1 MTDNGAND
9 FCPVIDCYNLS
20 ETSIQ
25 AYPDISGNGVLI
37 GFMGT
42 AYLVLLLVIGN
53 YFLAYDPTDCPFQ
66 SGNSKNENINRELWR
81 PNPIDERFLRWVR
94 KGPLVFTDDTCARLR
109 TAFDESIIMLCDVQV
124 VTGLGILISGFV
136 LLRCGLDAIHW
147 QIAVFLAWFSTVTHL
162 SGLEVLRTHLNT
174 YVWSKHLR
182 FSLMFLLLILLLVGI
197 VPTGFFSLRNKNF
210 SSPAVCYFDLKYGF
224 WRFKE
229 TLRQSDFPEMQL
241 ERTPAYQAMVYSM
254 VLLVLG
260 FGTRSMKLL
269 HPLSRTFKLN
279 VRQPTSRRIRRL
291 LTDFANTPASS
302 ERRKLLKTEL
312 ILKPALAGFFMVRLT
327 SDFFSSSL
335 FEVYWLC
342 VILVWGTI
350 KVLGTRNEL
359 LGLIVTAVDEDQLTL
374 AEAENQ
380 WTFGQILPVILLFG
394 PVFTIFGT
402 FVHHITKPDS
412 ADSQPRQHEVYS
424 DSGLN
429 EAAVSGTTVAPS
441 LVTSFEQGSMKT
453 PSKNAGPK
461 ENVADS
467 HAGSYDADEA
477 FHQAIPHLEDYRCAS
492 WLPVCAAFPF
502 LGLLAAVMMAFA
514 ASFVFNNYFQP
525 GLTLYDLWISD
536 LNFVCNLFISYPC
549 ACATTIRLGLW
560 MEGEHPAKT
569 TPRGWRQILF
579 FWACALIYCAEFLL
593 TMRRPHLFEL
603 SRRWQSISPIGGLIV
618 TLCLYTSYAAVL
630 FLGTLM
636 NNVSVA

>member
-109 TAFDESIIMLCDVQV
+109 MAFDESIIMLCDVQV

-182 FSLMFLLLILLLVGI
+182 FSLMSLLLILLLVGI
-197 VPTGFFSLRNKNF
+197 VPTGFFSLRNRNF

-229 TLRQSDFPEMQL
+229 TLSQSDFPEMQL

-279 VRQPTSRRIRRL
+279 VRQPTSRRVRRL

-302 ERRKLLKTEL
+302 ERGKLLKIEL
-312 ILKPALAGFFMVRLT
+312 IFKPALAGFFMVRLT

-402 FVHHITKPDS
+402 FGHHITKPDP

-429 EAAVSGTTVAPS
+429 EAAISGTTVAPS
-441 LVTSFEQGSMKT
+441 LVTSFEQGSMKI

-461 ENVADS
+461 ENIADS

-477 FHQAIPHLEDYRCAS
+477 FHQAIPHLEDYSQA
-492 WLPVCAAFPF
+492 
-502 LGLLAAVMMAFA
+502 
-514 ASFVFNNYFQP
+514 
-525 GLTLYDLWISD
+525 
-536 LNFVCNLFISYPC
+536 
-549 ACATTIRLGLW
+549 
-560 MEGEHPAKT
+560 
-569 TPRGWRQILF
+569 
-579 FWACALIYCAEFLL
+579 
-593 TMRRPHLFEL
+593 
-603 SRRWQSISPIGGLIV
+603 
-618 TLCLYTSYAAVL
+618 
-630 FLGTLM
+630 
-636 NNVSVA
+636 

>member
-1 MTDNGAND
+1 MTDNGTND
-9 FCPVIDCYNLS
+9 FCPAIDCYNLS

-94 KGPLVFTDDTCARLR
+94 KGPLVFADDTCARLR
-109 TAFDESIIMLCDVQV
+109 MAFDESFIMLCDVQV

-182 FSLMFLLLILLLVGI
+182 FSLMSLLLILLLVGI

-210 SSPAVCYFDLKYGF
+210 SSPAVCYFDLNYGF

-229 TLRQSDFPEMQL
+229 TLGQSDFPEMQL

-279 VRQPTSRRIRRL
+279 VRQPISSRVRRL
-291 LTDFANTPASS
+291 LAAFAANTMASS
-302 ERRKLLKTEL
+302 ERSKLLKTEL

-327 SDFFSSSL
+327 FDFFSSSL

-342 VILVWGTI
+342 VILIWGTI

-412 ADSQPRQHEVYS
+412 ADFRCEVYS
-424 DSGLN
+424 DSGPN
-429 EAAVSGTTVAPS
+429 EAAMSGATVAPS
-441 LVTSFEQGSMKT
+441 
-453 PSKNAGPK
+453 
-461 ENVADS
+461 
-467 HAGSYDADEA
+467 
-477 FHQAIPHLEDYRCAS
+477 R
-492 WLPVCAAFPF
+492 
-502 LGLLAAVMMAFA
+502 A
-514 ASFVFNNYFQP
+514 ASVGQ
-525 GLTLYDLWISD
+525 DRRKHRRRMR
-536 LNFVCNLFISYPC
+536 NL
-549 ACATTIRLGLW
+549 
-560 MEGEHPAKT
+560 K
-569 TPRGWRQILF
+569 
-579 FWACALIYCAEFLL
+579 
-593 TMRRPHLFEL
+593 RP
-603 SRRWQSISPIGGLIV
+603 
-618 TLCLYTSYAAVL
+618 
-630 FLGTLM
+630 
-636 NNVSVA
+636 

>member
-9 FCPVIDCYNLS
+9 LCPVIDCYNLS

-81 PNPIDERFLRWVR
+81 PNPIDERFLGW
-94 KGPLVFTDDTCARLR
+94 
-109 TAFDESIIMLCDVQV
+109 SIIMLCDVQV
-124 VTGLGILISGFV
+124 VTGLEILISGFV
-136 LLRCGLDAIHW
+136 LLRCGLHAIHW

-229 TLRQSDFPEMQL
+229 TLSQSDFPEMQL

-269 HPLSRTFKLN
+269 HPLSRTIKLN
-279 VRQPTSRRIRRL
+279 VRQPTSRRVRRL

-335 FEVYWLC
+335 FEVRESEYPSNRDELADSGLNNKVYWLC

-412 ADSQPRQHEVYS
+412 ADFQHEVYS
-424 DSGLN
+424 DSRPN
-429 EAAVSGTTVAPS
+429 EAA
-441 LVTSFEQGSMKT
+441 
-453 PSKNAGPK
+453 
-461 ENVADS
+461 
-467 HAGSYDADEA
+467 
-477 FHQAIPHLEDYRCAS
+477 
-492 WLPVCAAFPF
+492 
-502 LGLLAAVMMAFA
+502 
-514 ASFVFNNYFQP
+514 
-525 GLTLYDLWISD
+525 IS
-536 LNFVCNLFISYPC
+536 V
-549 ACATTIRLGLW
+549 
-560 MEGEHPAKT
+560 
-569 TPRGWRQILF
+569 
-579 FWACALIYCAEFLL
+579 
-593 TMRRPHLFEL
+593 
-603 SRRWQSISPIGGLIV
+603 
-618 TLCLYTSYAAVL
+618 
-630 FLGTLM
+630 
-636 NNVSVA
+636 

>member
-9 FCPVIDCYNLS
+9 FCPAIDCYNLP

-109 TAFDESIIMLCDVQV
+109 MAFDESIIMLCDVQV

-174 YVWSKHLR
+174 YVCGHRTHW
-182 FSLMFLLLILLLVGI
+182 LLQPAEQEL
-197 VPTGFFSLRNKNF
+197 

-229 TLRQSDFPEMQL
+229 TLSQSDFPEMQL

-279 VRQPTSRRIRRL
+279 VRQPTSRCVRRL

-412 ADSQPRQHEVYS
+412 ADFRYEVYS
-424 DSGLN
+424 DNGPN
-429 EAAVSGTTVAPS
+429 EAAMSGTTVAPS
-441 LVTSFEQGSMKT
+441 LVTSFEQGSMKI

-461 ENVADS
+461 ETIADS
-467 HAGSYDADEA
+467 HAESCDIVEG
-477 FHQAIPHLEDYRCAS
+477 FGQAIPHLEDYRCAS

-569 TPRGWRQILF
+569 TPRGWRQFLF
-579 FWACALIYCAEFLL
+579 FWACALIYCADFLL
-593 TMRRPHLFEL
+593 TMRRPHIFEL
-603 SRRWQSISPIGGLIV
+603 SHRWQSISPIGGLMV
-618 TLCLYTSYAAVL
+618 TLCLYISHAAVV
-630 FLGTLM
+630 FLGTLR
-636 NNVSVA
+636 NNVNAA

>member
-53 YFLAYDPTDCPFQ
+53 YFLAYDPTDCPFN
-66 SGNSKNENINRELWR
+66 SGNSKNESINRELWR

-109 TAFDESIIMLCDVQV
+109 MAFDEFSCVCAAIFPVHLITPIESDSIDSDDEDEDEDDYNDNDDNTRSDDDDDDSKVIRSIIMLCDVQV

-162 SGLEVLRTHLNT
+162 SGLTVLRTHLNT

-224 WRFKE
+224 WRFNE
-229 TLRQSDFPEMQL
+229 TLSQSDFPEAQL

-279 VRQPTSRRIRRL
+279 VRKPMSRRMRRL
-291 LTDFANTPASS
+291 LTNFSNAPASS
-302 ERRKLLKTEL
+302 DRRKMLRTEL

-350 KVLGTRNEL
+350 KLLGTRNEL

-412 ADSQPRQHEVYS
+412 ADSQPQQHDVYS
-424 DSGLN
+424 DSGSN
-429 EAAVSGTTVAPS
+429 GAAMSGTTVAPS
-441 LVTSFEQGSMKT
+441 RATSFGQESTKIA
-453 PSKNAGPK
+453 SKDAEPTENA
-461 ENVADS
+461 ADS
-467 HAGSYDADEA
+467 PAGSYDADEA

-560 MEGEHPAKT
+560 MEGEHPAKS
-569 TPRGWRQILF
+569 RI
-579 FWACALIYCAEFLL
+579 FLSFL
-593 TMRRPHLFEL
+593 
-603 SRRWQSISPIGGLIV
+603 IGGSRYHRLV
-618 TLCLYTSYAAVL
+618 
-630 FLGTLM
+630 G
-636 NNVSVA
+636 

>member
-1 MTDNGAND
+1 MADNGAND
-9 FCPVIDCYNLS
+9 FCPVIDCHNLS

-53 YFLAYDPTDCPFQ
+53 YFLAFDPTNCPFQ
-66 SGNSKNENINRELWR
+66 SGHSKNENINRELWR
-81 PNPIDERFLRWVR
+81 SNPIDERFLRWVR

-109 TAFDESIIMLCDVQV
+109 MAFDESIIMLCDVQV

-162 SGLEVLRTHLNT
+162 SGLTVLRTHLNT

-229 TLRQSDFPEMQL
+229 TLSESDFPEMQL

-269 HPLSRTFKLN
+269 HPLSRTFKLT
-279 VRQPTSRRIRRL
+279 VRQPMSRRVRRL
-291 LTDFANTPASS
+291 LTNFANTTASS
-302 ERRKLLKTEL
+302 QRRQILKTEL

-327 SDFFSSSL
+327 SDFFSSCL
-335 FEVYWLC
+335 FEVRQIRMSLASRAVYLDTKVYWLC

-350 KVLGTRNEL
+350 KLLGTRNEL

-394 PVFTIFGT
+394 PVFTIFST
-402 FVHHITKPDS
+402 FIHHTTKPDS

-424 DSGLN
+424 DGGPT
-429 EAAVSGTTVAPS
+429 EAAMSGTTVAPS
-441 LVTSFEQGSMKT
+441 RATSFGQDGTKA
-453 PSKNAGPK
+453 PSKNAEPK
-461 ENVADS
+461 ENAADS
-467 HAGSYDADEA
+467 CAGSYDTDEA
-477 FHQAIPHLEDYRCAS
+477 FHEAIPHLADYRCAP

-560 MEGEHPAKT
+560 MEGDH
-569 TPRGWRQILF
+569 RI
-579 FWACALIYCAEFLL
+579 FLSFL
-593 TMRRPHLFEL
+593 
-603 SRRWQSISPIGGLIV
+603 IGGSRYHRLV
-618 TLCLYTSYAAVL
+618 
-630 FLGTLM
+630 G
-636 NNVSVA
+636 

>member
-81 PNPIDERFLRWVR
+81 PNPIDERFLRW
-94 KGPLVFTDDTCARLR
+94 
-109 TAFDESIIMLCDVQV
+109 SIIMLCDVQV

-182 FSLMFLLLILLLVGI
+182 FSLMSLLLILLLVGI
-197 VPTGFFSLRNKNF
+197 VPTGFFSLRNRNF

-229 TLRQSDFPEMQL
+229 TLSQSDFPEMQL

-279 VRQPTSRRIRRL
+279 VRQPTSRRVRRL

-302 ERRKLLKTEL
+302 ERGKLLKIEL
-312 ILKPALAGFFMVRLT
+312 IFKPALAGFFMVRLT

-402 FVHHITKPDS
+402 FVHHITKPDP

-429 EAAVSGTTVAPS
+429 EAAISGTTVAPS
-441 LVTSFEQGSMKT
+441 LVTSFEQGSMKI

-461 ENVADS
+461 ENIADS

-560 MEGEHPAKT
+560 MEGEYPAKT
-569 TPRGWRQILF
+569 TPRGWRQFLF
-579 FWACALIYCAEFLL
+579 FWACALIYCADFLL
-593 TMRRPHLFEL
+593 TMRRPHIFEL
-603 SRRWQSISPIGGLIV
+603 SHRWQSISPIGGLMV
-618 TLCLYTSYAAVL
+618 TLCLYTSHAAVV
-630 FLGTLM
+630 FLGTLR
-636 NNVSVA
+636 NNVNAA

>member
-1 MTDNGAND
+1 MTDNEANG
-9 FCPVIDCYNLS
+9 FCRVIDCYNLS

-25 AYPDISGNGVLI
+25 AYPDISGNGVVI

-109 TAFDESIIMLCDVQV
+109 TAFDESVIMLCDVQV

-147 QIAVFLAWFSTVTHL
+147 QIAVFLAWFFTVTHL
-162 SGLEVLRTHLNT
+162 SGPEVLRTHLNT

-182 FSLMFLLLILLLVGI
+182 FSLMSLLLILLLVGI
-197 VPTGFFSLRNKNF
+197 VPTGFFSLRNRNF

-229 TLRQSDFPEMQL
+229 TLSQSDFPEMQL

-279 VRQPTSRRIRRL
+279 VRQTTSRRVRRL

-335 FEVYWLC
+335 FEVRESEYPSNRDELADSGLNNKVYWLC

-412 ADSQPRQHEVYS
+412 ADFQHEVYS
-424 DSGLN
+424 DSRPN
-429 EAAVSGTTVAPS
+429 EATMSGTTVAPS
-441 LVTSFEQGSMKT
+441 RATSFRQGNTKT

-461 ENVADS
+461 VNVADS

-492 WLPVCAAFPF
+492 WLP
-502 LGLLAAVMMAFA
+502 
-514 ASFVFNNYFQP
+514 
-525 GLTLYDLWISD
+525 
-536 LNFVCNLFISYPC
+536 
-549 ACATTIRLGLW
+549 
-560 MEGEHPAKT
+560 
-569 TPRGWRQILF
+569 
-579 FWACALIYCAEFLL
+579 
-593 TMRRPHLFEL
+593 
-603 SRRWQSISPIGGLIV
+603 
-618 TLCLYTSYAAVL
+618 
-630 FLGTLM
+630 
-636 NNVSVA
+636 